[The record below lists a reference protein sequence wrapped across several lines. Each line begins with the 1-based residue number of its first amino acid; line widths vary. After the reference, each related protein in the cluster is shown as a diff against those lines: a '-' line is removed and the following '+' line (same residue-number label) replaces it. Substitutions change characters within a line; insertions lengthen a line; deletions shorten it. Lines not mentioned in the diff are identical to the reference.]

1 MNTSEKLQQA
11 QKEAAEFGM
20 VALRI
25 WMYAYEN
32 ARMNKSIEEA
42 IKVANDSLHEEDW
55 RFHQENWMKRGLT
68 LTDVA

>member
-1 MNTSEKLQQA
+1 MENDKLVQA

-32 ARMNKSIEEA
+32 ARASNSMEDSIK
-42 IKVANDSLHEEDW
+42 IANDSLHEEDW
-55 RFHQENWMKRGLT
+55 RFHQQNWMKRGAT
-68 LTDVA
+68 LADVV